1 LKNTASVI
9 AGPTAS
15 GKTALAIR
23 IAQHFQTSILSADS
37 RQCYRELNIGVA
49 KPTPGELA
57 AVPHYF
63 INSHSIHE
71 SVDAA
76 MYEQYGLNSL
86 AEIFEQH
93 PVAVVTGGTGL
104 YIKALCEG
112 VDKMP
117 AIDEATRL
125 QARQQFHEL
134 GLEWLQQE
142 VKRTD
147 PLYFEDGE
155 IQNPHRLLRALE
167 FFRTTGQ
174 SIRHFQKG
182 MKRER
187 PFRIIKLGIRLP
199 KEELHERI
207 NRRVDDMIAQG
218 LEAEARTLFGF
229 KDLKALQT
237 VGYREIF
244 DHLKGLSSMDAAIEF
259 IKRNTRHYA
268 KRQLTWFKKDADLKW
283 FHPQD
288 VEPMLLFIKENLDE

>member
-1 LKNTASVI
+1 MKNTVIVI
-9 AGPTAS
+9 AGPPACV
-15 GKTALAIR
+15 KTALSIR

-49 KPTPGELA
+49 KPSPEELA

-63 INSHSIHE
+63 INTHSIHE
-71 SVDAA
+71 PVDAA
-76 MYEQYGLNSL
+76 LYEQYGLESL
-86 AEIFEQH
+86 AEIFQQQ

-112 VDKMP
+112 VDQMP
-117 AIDEATRL
+117 AIDEAIRL
-125 QARQQFHEL
+125 QARQQFHEH
-134 GLEWLQQE
+134 GLEWLQEE

-147 PLYFEDGE
+147 SLYYEDGE
-155 IQNPHRLLRALE
+155 VQNPHRLLRALE

-218 LEAEARTLFGF
+218 LEAEARSLFAF

-244 DHLKGLSSMDAAIEF
+244 DHLAGLSSMDAAIEF

-268 KRQLTWFKKDADLKW
+268 KRQMTWFKKDDAISW

-288 VEPMLLFIKENLDE
+288 VEGMLLFINENMA

>member
-1 LKNTASVI
+1 LKNTAIVI

-49 KPTPGELA
+49 KPNPEELA

-71 SVDAA
+71 PVEAA
-76 MYEQYGLNSL
+76 MYEQYGLESL
-86 AEIFEQH
+86 AEIFQRQ

-112 VDKMP
+112 VDQMP
-117 AIDEATRL
+117 AINEETRL
-125 QARQQFHEL
+125 QTRQQYHEN
-134 GLEWLQQE
+134 GLEWLQEE
-142 VKRTD
+142 VRRAD
-147 PLYFEDGE
+147 PIYYETGE
-155 IQNPHRLLRALE
+155 VQNPHRLMRALE

-182 MKRER
+182 VKRER
-187 PFRIIKLGIRLP
+187 PFHVIKLAIHLP

-207 NRRVDDMIAQG
+207 NQRVDNMMTQG
-218 LEAEARTLFGF
+218 LEAEVRSLVAF

-244 DHLKGLSSMDAAIEF
+244 DHLAGLSSMDAAIEF
-259 IKRNTRHYA
+259 IKRNTRQYA
-268 KRQLTWFKKDADLKW
+268 KRQMTWFKKDPSITW
-283 FHPQD
+283 FHPED
-288 VEPMLLFIKENLDE
+288 VDGMLSFISKNLPT